1 MFSFFFKVILI
12 YLNSVLGTFT
22 FPFIALLYKSCSNN
36 KMETD
41 TDSVIG
47 EEPASGVAVSN
58 PPVLS

>member
-22 FPFIALLYKSCSNN
+22 FPFIALYKSCSNN
-36 KMETD
+36 KMESD